1 MDLLSLFFFADN
13 LVLFAKA
20 TPENCEIVKKVLDMF
35 CKVSGQTISG
45 AKSRAFFSPNIDQ
58 DNKEA
63 LSIIL
68 GFQSTNCLGRYLG
81 FPIKH
86 RGGSNQ
92 DFNFVLDKVKKKLAG
107 WKANLLSLAGRE
119 VLIQTSSSTILAYV
133 MQCNMLPGKVL
144 EGINRVNR
152 NFLWG
157 SLENSN
163 KMRWVG

>member
-20 TPENCEIVKKVLDMF
+20 TLENCEVIKKVLDMF

-68 GFQSTNCLGRYLG
+68 GFQLMNCLGRYLG

-86 RGGSNQ
+86 RGGSNE
-92 DFNFVLDKVKKKLAG
+92 DFNFILDKVKKKLAG
-107 WKANLLSLAGRE
+107 W
-119 VLIQTSSSTILAYV
+119 
-133 MQCNMLPGKVL
+133 L
-144 EGINRVNR
+144 EGELVVLGKEGSAHPNI
-152 NFLWG
+152 FLSHT
-157 SLENSN
+157 SLCHA
-163 KMRWVG
+163 M